1 MRIQLSIAV
10 ALMSAIAIPANLV
23 AQIIETVPYATKKG
37 LETIISELAST
48 DAKGKQAK
56 PDDFLDTRFVSQL
69 EKEGFYKP
77 ASAR

>member
-37 LETIISELAST
+37 LEPSLANWPRLKEGQISEA
-48 DAKGKQAK
+48 
-56 PDDFLDTRFVSQL
+56 
-69 EKEGFYKP
+69 
-77 ASAR
+77 